1 VVRDRLRPGRQER
14 WKGRGQGR
22 RQGLRKG
29 FERDVGRQ
37 ERHQERV
44 RRREQ
49 GREQVRGEG
58 RGQLTARLVVV
69 GTDTGGT
76 FTDFVALID
85 GRLAVLKLRS
95 TPDDPARAV
104 AEGLRRLSGG
114 AVPLLHYGSTVAT
127 NALLERRGARV
138 VLLTTRGF
146 EDVLEIGRQT
156 RPELYALEPRR
167 PEPLVPS
174 LRRVGVPERVRADGR
189 VELAL
194 GTRAARRAV
203 AAVRRLRGEAVAIC
217 LLHSYQQPAHEN
229 RLLRELRDS
238 GLHVTASHRLL
249 REYREYERL
258 ATTVVNAYVGPLM
271 TAHLGRLGDA
281 ARGGVRVMQSNGG
294 LVGGPAAAAEPV
306 RTVLSGPAGGVAGAA
321 DRARRAGFARVVTLD
336 MGGTSTDV
344 SLVDGE
350 PAYRSE
356 TDVGG
361 MPVRVPAV
369 DIHTVG
375 AGGGSLARL
384 DAGGALRVGPESA
397 GADPGPACYGRG
409 TRPTVTDADLVLGR
423 LVESEFLGG
432 EMRLDVERARRALA
446 PLARRL
452 GRSLEAAAAGVVAV
466 VTAAMER
473 ALRVITVER
482 GHDPRLFTLVAFGGA
497 GGLHAAE
504 LARALGIRRVYV
516 PRHPGLLSAWGVLA
530 AEPMRDVAR
539 TLRRIA
545 PPAATLERGLRELA
559 AEARRAMA
567 GDGVRRLRLE
577 RALDVRYAGQSYEV
591 TVPYAPGWQRDFHV
605 RHRRLFGHASP
616 DRPLEVVTLR
626 VRARGARLVLPRD
639 PAPARGVVRPRAMRP
654 VFFDGRARRT
664 PIHRRDDLRAGA
676 ALRGPAVICEYSA
689 TSVVPPGW
697 RLAVDR
703 LGGLVLDD
711 RDA

>member
-1 VVRDRLRPGRQER
+1 
-14 WKGRGQGR
+14 
-22 RQGLRKG
+22 
-29 FERDVGRQ
+29 
-37 ERHQERV
+37 
-44 RRREQ
+44 
-49 GREQVRGEG
+49 
-58 RGQLTARLVVV
+58 
-69 GTDTGGT
+69 
-76 FTDFVALID
+76 
-85 GRLAVLKLRS
+85 
-95 TPDDPARAV
+95 
-104 AEGLRRLSGG
+104 
-114 AVPLLHYGSTVAT
+114 LLHYGSTVAT

-167 PEPLVPS
+167 PQPLVPAA
-174 LRRVGVPERVRADGR
+174 RRVGVPERVRADGR
-189 VELAL
+189 VEVAL
-194 GTRAARRAV
+194 GDRAIRRAV
-203 AAVRRLRGEAVAIC
+203 GAVGRLRAQAVAIC
-217 LLHSYQQPAHEN
+217 LLHSYQQPVHEN
-229 RLLRELRDS
+229 RLARALRAS

-271 TAHLGRLGDA
+271 TAHLGRLGTA
-281 ARGGVRVMQSNGG
+281 APGGVRVMQSNGG
-294 LVGGPAAAAEPV
+294 LVGAAAAAAEPV

-321 DRARRAGFARVVTLD
+321 DRARRAGFTRIVTLD

-344 SLVDGE
+344 SLIDGE
-350 PAYRSE
+350 PAFRSE

-423 LVESEFLGG
+423 LVEDEFLGG
-432 EMRLDVERARRALA
+432 EMRLDVARARRALA

-452 GRSLEAAAAGVVAV
+452 GRSVEAAAAGVVAV

-482 GHDPRLFTLVAFGGA
+482 GHDPREFTLVAFGGA

-504 LARALGIRRVYV
+504 LARALGIGRVYV

-539 TLRRIA
+539 TLRRVA
-545 PPAATLERGLRELA
+545 PPTAMLERGLRELA
-559 AEARRAMA
+559 GDARRAMA
-567 GDGVRRLRLE
+567 ADGVRRPRLE

-591 TVPYAPGWQRDFHV
+591 TVPYAPGWQRAFHA
-605 RHRRLFGHASP
+605 RHRQLFGHADP

-626 VRARGARLVLPRD
+626 IRARGERLALPRD
-639 PAPARGVVRPRAMRP
+639 AAPGHAATRPRVTRR
-654 VFFDGRARRT
+654 VSFDGRSRRT
-664 PIHRRDDLRAGA
+664 PVHRRDDLRAGA
-676 ALRGPAVICEYSA
+676 VLRGPAVICEYSA
-689 TSVVPPGW
+689 TTVVPPGW

-703 LGGLVLDD
+703 LGGLVLED
-711 RDA
+711 RGA